1 MRIKRILILSS
12 AILCMLTTI
21 QGRTI
26 RDFFASEPGRIF
38 TLLPSNTRLD
48 LLDYFDSGKIVWAQ
62 NNLGNGTSLSAV
74 DSTSITVVT
83 SESKT
88 VQLRLLTQGSKD
100 SVIAVIE
107 TVRTPVPDSRIT
119 FYNTRWER
127 LPDGKKFKKPSLSD
141 FFLSRVS
148 KSHLSGTGVHRRWP
162 LGGSSTPQGISFQR
176 GFCPIPSPC
185 GGLLGICGER
195 NPHKTL
201 QTLTRYGRVKFVL
214 QSPRQCPDTC

>member
-12 AILCMLTTI
+12 AILCMLTAI

-107 TVRTPVPDSRIT
+107 TVHTPVPDSRIT

-148 KSHLSGTGVHRRWP
+148 KSQRQSLLETLPFTLVELEFIDGGRLVARQHLKEFLSKEDFAQFRPHVVDSLVFVVNGTRIKP
-162 LGGSSTPQGISFQR
+162 LK
-176 GFCPIPSPC
+176 
-185 GGLLGICGER
+185 
-195 NPHKTL
+195 H
-201 QTLTRYGRVKFVL
+201 
-214 QSPRQCPDTC
+214 